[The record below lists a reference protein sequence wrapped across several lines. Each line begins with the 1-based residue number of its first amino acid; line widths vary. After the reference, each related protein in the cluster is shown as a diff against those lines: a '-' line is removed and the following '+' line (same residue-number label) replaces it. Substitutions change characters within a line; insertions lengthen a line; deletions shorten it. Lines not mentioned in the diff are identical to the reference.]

1 MPAEESEIAA
11 VEGREEGMPAKE
23 KGREDGEW

>member
-23 KGREDGEW
+23 KGWEDGE